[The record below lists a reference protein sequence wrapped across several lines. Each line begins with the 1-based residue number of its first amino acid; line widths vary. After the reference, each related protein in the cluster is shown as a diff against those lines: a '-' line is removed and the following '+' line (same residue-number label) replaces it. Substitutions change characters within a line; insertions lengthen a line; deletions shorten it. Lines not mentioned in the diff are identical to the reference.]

1 MNIIMFHSVG
11 NAQSDWY
18 RKWLSTDIDQ
28 FEALCQYLKKKKYHT
43 ILLDDWYHL
52 QNFPQK
58 ITGKEILLTFD
69 DGFLDNWVFAYP
81 ILKKY
86 GLKGT
91 IFINPE
97 FVDPNIKI
105 RMTIEDV
112 WNKKCTKE
120 ELTTLGYANWAEIK
134 KMDTDKVLDVQSHSM
149 SHNFYFN
156 SNKVVDI
163 FEGQQ
168 EYDWMAWN
176 SHPELKPFSLSE
188 NQLNLIPEGTPI
200 FSNYRA
206 LGLRRYFPDE
216 ELTKKSIELY
226 SKTKD
231 KSKCIEYIENNI
243 PNFPGR
249 FETDSEMDARFRYE
263 LFESKLILEK
273 QLDKK
278 VNFLCWPGGGYNE
291 LSINISKEAGYIA
304 STISSREVNVDLDNS
319 SSYKRIQRF
328 GIGSFLTT
336 KKQRHFVKSNQFLIE
351 TFLGRSGNNF
361 YRNILR
367 YRKLKFLIKDFLTK

>member
-11 NAQSDWY
+11 NSQSNWF
-18 RKWLSTDIDQ
+18 RKWLSSDLDQ
-28 FEALCQYLKKKKYHT
+28 FETLCKYLKKKNYQT
-43 ILLDDWYHL
+43 ILLDEWYHL
-52 QNFPQK
+52 HNFPQM

-81 ILKKY
+81 ILKKH

-97 FVDPNIKI
+97 FVDPNNSI
-105 RMTIEDV
+105 RLTIEDV
-112 WNKKCTKE
+112 WNKRCTKE

-149 SHNFYFN
+149 SHNFYFD
-156 SNKVVDI
+156 SNKVIDI

-168 EYDWMAWN
+168 KYDWMAWN
-176 SHPELKPFSLSE
+176 SHPELKPYSLSE
-188 NQLNLIPEGTPI
+188 NQLDLIPQGTPI

-216 ELTKKSIELY
+216 VLINQTINY
-226 SKTKD
+226 YQQTKD
-231 KSKCIEYIENNI
+231 KVESIKFVQKNLSKY
-243 PNFPGR
+243 PGR
-249 FETDSEMDARFRYE
+249 HETDAEMESRYRYE
-263 LFESKLILEK
+263 LFESKRILED
-273 QLDKK
+273 QLEKK

-291 LSINISKEAGYIA
+291 LSINLSIEAGYIA
-304 STISSREVNVDLDNS
+304 STIASRETHRKIDNS
-319 SSYKRIQRF
+319 TTYKRIQRF
-328 GIGSFLTT
+328 GMGSFMTT
-336 KKQRHFVKSNQFLIE
+336 KKQMHFVTSKTFLVE
-351 TFLGRSGNNF
+351 TFLGRTGNQF

-367 YRKLKFLIKDFLTK
+367 YRKLKFMIKDFLA